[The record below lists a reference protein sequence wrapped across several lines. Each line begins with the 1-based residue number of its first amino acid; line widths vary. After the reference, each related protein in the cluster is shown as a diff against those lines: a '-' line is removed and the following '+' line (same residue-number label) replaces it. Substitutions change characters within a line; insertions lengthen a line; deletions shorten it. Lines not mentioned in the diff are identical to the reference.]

1 MELCSQLNYCRSLS
15 PGKAYFYYL
24 IDGKEQPIGVDRTR
38 IRAPKSGFSEG
49 FESKDMKPKDTA
61 PQDLAYSNPQFIEEC
76 YVPPRVSEIYCDF
89 SLRINAN
96 SLKPNVC
103 AVDETRKT
111 LTALA
116 ELYKQRG
123 GYREIAERIA
133 KNILLG
139 TWLWRNRT
147 CRSLDIQV
155 LTNDGQTLAVSNS
168 YCLQWES
175 AWDGGAQ
182 DALENLKAFIE
193 KALTDTESLYYL
205 DVNSKLTVGG
215 GDEIYPSQEFVDKKQ
230 DGAPSRLL
238 AKTLLN
244 GQETVAFH
252 AQKVGAALQMID
264 DWWQPNADKR
274 LRVNEYGADREYVI
288 ARRHPKNGND
298 FYQLVERSEHWIEQL
313 EHGKEIPNEVHFII
327 AVLVKAGVFNGA
339 AAKAKGKA

>member
-24 IDGKEQPIGVDRTR
+24 VDGKEQPIGVDRTR

-49 FESKDMKPKDTA
+49 FEPKGMKPKDTA

-103 AVDETRKT
+103 ALDETRQT

-123 GYREIAERIA
+123 GYGQIAKRIA
-133 KNILLG
+133 KNILMG

-147 CRSLDIQV
+147 CRSLDIKV
-155 LTNDGQTLAVSNS
+155 LTNDDRVITISNAFS
-168 YCLQWES
+168 LQWASSWKGE
-175 AWDGGAQ
+175 AQ
-182 DALENLKAFIE
+182 DALENLKTFIE
-193 KALTDTESLYYL
+193 KGLTDPKSLYYL
-205 DVNSKLTVGG
+205 DVNAKLAVGG
-215 GDEIYPSQEFVDKKQ
+215 GDEIYPSQEFVDSKQ
-230 DGAPSRLL
+230 DGVPTKQL
-238 AKTLLN
+238 AKTQLN

-252 AQKVGAALQMID
+252 AQKIGAALQMID

-298 FYQLVERSEHWIEQL
+298 FYQLVGRSERWVEQL
-313 EHGKEIPNEVHFII
+313 EQGNEIPDEVHFIM

-339 AAKAKGKA
+339 AKGKA

>member
-24 IDGKEQPIGVDRTR
+24 VDDKEQPIGVDRTR
-38 IRAPKSGFSEG
+38 IRAPKAGFAEG
-49 FESKDMKPKDTA
+49 FESKGMKPKDTA
-61 PQDLAYSNPQFIEEC
+61 PQALAYSNPQFIEEC

-103 AVDETRKT
+103 ALDETRQT

-123 GYREIAERIA
+123 GYAQIAKRIA
-133 KNILLG
+133 KNILMG

-147 CRSLDIQV
+147 CRSLDIKV
-155 LTNDGQTLAVSNS
+155 LTNDDRVITISNAYS
-168 YCLQWES
+168 LQWASSWKGE
-175 AWDGGAQ
+175 AQ

-193 KALTDTESLYYL
+193 KGLTDPNSLYYL
-205 DVNSKLTVGG
+205 DVNAKLTVGG
-215 GDEIYPSQEFVDKKQ
+215 GDEIYPSQEFVDSKH
-230 DGAPSRLL
+230 DGVPSRQL

-274 LRVNEYGADREYVI
+274 LRVNEYGSDREYVI

-298 FYQLVERSEHWIEQL
+298 FYQLVGRTEHWIERL
-313 EHGKEIPNEVHFII
+313 EQGKEIPNEVHFIM
-327 AVLVKAGVFNGA
+327 AVLIKAGVFNGA
-339 AAKAKGKA
+339 SKGKK